1 MTNADDPVT
10 LDWDASYEI
19 VLALMRTYPDL
30 DVNSVGLTQLKQ
42 MIIAL
47 PNFVDDPTIAHDGL
61 LREILREWFE
71 ELTQ

>member
-1 MTNADDPVT
+1 MHDSGDNLT

-19 VLALMRTYPDL
+19 VLALMRTYPDM
-30 DVNSVGLTQLKQ
+30 DVNAVGLKQLKD

-47 PNFVDDPTIAHDGL
+47 PNFADDPTLAHDGL

-71 ELTQ
+71 EKYP